1 MAKYLVEASYTA
13 EGLRGLMKDKAA
25 GRKAAV
31 EKLLTDM
38 GGKLEGF
45 YFAFGEADAY
55 VLVDVPNAVS
65 AAALSMAVSASG
77 VVRSKTI
84 SLLTVEEVDQAIA
97 KNVTYSRPGA

>member
-13 EGLRGLMKDKAA
+13 EGLRGLMKDKAS

-31 EKLLTDM
+31 EKLLTGM

-55 VLVDVPNAVS
+55 VLVDVPNSVS